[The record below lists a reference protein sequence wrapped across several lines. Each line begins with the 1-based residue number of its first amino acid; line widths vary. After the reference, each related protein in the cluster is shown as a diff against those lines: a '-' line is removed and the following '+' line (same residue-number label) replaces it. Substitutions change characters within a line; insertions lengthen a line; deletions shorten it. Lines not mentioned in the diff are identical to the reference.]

1 MSNLVSLIRKDF
13 MLSRNFL
20 LFGVPYLMVLSIMN
34 AKSAQFGVSLFI
46 TFPAMMMLL
55 TSCLQDIRN
64 VNIRFSLSLPVH
76 RRLIVASKYV
86 SVLPFILIGVAFALV
101 FSLALAQLGYG
112 SLSMNWRE
120 LGVSILSVPLMA
132 SVYLPLFYW
141 LGPKGAQYV
150 NTAFF
155 LGLFFGIMNLGGI
168 IKAIPGLKTFVLGT
182 EGLGLEKWLVGGAI
196 YILFVAAS
204 YLVSLRLFSSRDL

>member
-20 LFGVPYLMVLSIMN
+20 LFGVPYLLLIFIMN
-34 AKSAQFGVSLFI
+34 TKSTPFGVSLFV

-64 VNIRFSLSLPVH
+64 VNIRFSVSLPVH

-86 SVLPFILIGVAFALV
+86 SVLPFILIGAAFALV
-101 FSLALAQLGYG
+101 LSLVLQRLGYDI
-112 SLSMNWRE
+112 LNLNWRV
-120 LGVSILSVPLMA
+120 LGVSILLVPLTA
-132 SVYLPLFYW
+132 SIYLPLYYW

-150 NTAFF
+150 NTVFF
-155 LGLFFGIMNLGGI
+155 LVIFFGMNNLGDI
-168 IKAIPGLKTFVLGT
+168 ISAIPGLKSFILDNADM
-182 EGLGLEKWLVGGAI
+182 GLEKWLLGGAV
-196 YILFVAAS
+196 YIVFIAAS
-204 YLVSLRLFSSRDL
+204 YLVSLRLFTSRDL

>member
-1 MSNLVSLIRKDF
+1 MSNLVSFDPQGFYAVQKF
-13 MLSRNFL
+13 
-20 LFGVPYLMVLSIMN
+20 
-34 AKSAQFGVSLFI
+34 SAVW
-46 TFPAMMMLL
+46 
-55 TSCLQDIRN
+55 
-64 VNIRFSLSLPVH
+64 
-76 RRLIVASKYV
+76 
-86 SVLPFILIGVAFALV
+86 
-101 FSLALAQLGYG
+101 G
-112 SLSMNWRE
+112 SLSHGSVHYECEIRTVRRESVYYVPSHDDAPYLLPAGYPKCEYKILAQSSGTPQIDRCLEICIGTAVYLDWRSFCAGVQSGACAAGIWQPEYE
-120 LGVSILSVPLMA
+120 LERAGVSILSVPLMA